1 MSSSALFGKDT
12 SRKTECK
19 VCCGTGAI
27 LTTVTVERLIEG
39 EGAGCSLCEIL
50 RRAVI
55 THAPGQSSDEGISLC
70 HGLGIYEM
78 VVGKYDDNQ
87 VKISVYGHDRPDA
100 PLRSVYEAKGIKETP
115 ADTVADIIGN
125 TSSPAAMDKI
135 RGWIENC
142 GRSHE
147 DCKLTTSPPL
157 PTRVLDVGPQKDGMI
172 HLYETNEE
180 TEQYICLSHCWGG
193 HQPLKT
199 EVLTIEARKKGINW
213 DELPR
218 TFQDAVV
225 MTRALG
231 IRYLWIDSL
240 CIVQDDEEDWR
251 RESGKMHI
259 IYQGGY
265 LTLAAS
271 SSADPD
277 GGLFRD
283 VPSEYSLRDW
293 DLNGQ
298 HIRTRRKIPH
308 IDSARDNSLMR
319 RGWVFQERVLSR
331 RVLHF
336 STAELAWECMEDND
350 CECGNFYQCLGVGNY
365 ELAEKRRY
373 RPIDK
378 MKGWLMFVWWKI
390 VMDYSRMQLSYE
402 KDIFPALSG
411 VAELQRA
418 VRGSTYHAGLW
429 SDTLIYDLLW
439 RVPKNWDLPIL
450 EFQYERV
457 ARPSEWRAPTWSW
470 ASVKS
475 AVEYTNLAGF
485 ESKLASCEVEI
496 EHAGESETGQL
507 ESATLEVSGLLVEVT
522 VHQPQTNAE
531 RQRHRTAYLKFGDLV
546 IHFEEDYD
554 IWGDPNSPIE
564 GGVLF
569 CLLVGKWFEGESS
582 ENGYDKL
589 WYMVLNQVDSEN
601 DLYERVGVATIP
613 IEEGKFETYKDF
625 LCSLR
630 QTENV
635 CIL

>member
-1 MSSSALFGKDT
+1 MFSSVLFRKDT

-19 VCCGTGAI
+19 VCCGIGAVS
-27 LTTVTVERLIEG
+27 TTATVELLIEG

-50 RRAVI
+50 RHAVI
-55 THAPGQSSDEGISLC
+55 THAPGRPWDEGISLC

-78 VVGKYDDNQ
+78 VVGKYDDDR

-100 PLRSVYEAKGIKETP
+100 ALKFAYEAKGIKAVP
-115 ADTVADIIGN
+115 AYTVADIIGC

-142 GRSHE
+142 DRSHE
-147 DCKLTTSPPL
+147 DCKLTTLPPL
-157 PTRVLDVGPQKDGMI
+157 PTRVLDVGPQNDGMI

-180 TEQYICLSHCWGG
+180 SEQYICLSHCWGG

-199 EVLTIEARKKGINW
+199 DFSTIEARKKGINW

-225 MTRALG
+225 MTRTLG

-251 RESGKMHI
+251 RESGKMHV

-271 SSADPD
+271 SSAGPD

-283 VPSEYSLRDW
+283 VLSEYRLRDW

-308 IDSARDNSLMR
+308 IDSARDYPLMS

-331 RVLHF
+331 RVVHF
-336 STAELAWECMEDND
+336 SAAELAWECMEDND
-350 CECGNFYQCLGVGNY
+350 CECGAFFQCLGVGDY
-365 ELAEKRRY
+365 EFAEKGRY

-378 MKGWLMFVWWKI
+378 MKGWLMHVWWKI

-402 KDIFPALSG
+402 KDIFLALSG

-439 RVPKNWDLPIL
+439 RVPKKWSHPTFAF
-450 EFQYERV
+450 EYERV

-475 AVEYTNLAGF
+475 AVEYEDLAGF
-485 ESKLASCEVEI
+485 ESELTSCEVEI
-496 EHAGESETGQL
+496 EHTGESETGQL

-522 VHQPQTNAE
+522 VHQPQTDE
-531 RQRHRTAYLKFGDLV
+531 RHQYGTAYLKFGDLN
-546 IHFEEDYD
+546 IYFEEDYD
-554 IWGDPNSPIE
+554 IWGDTSSPIE
-564 GGVLF
+564 EEDVLF
-569 CLLVGKWFEGESS
+569 CLLIGKWFKDESS

-589 WYMVLNQVDSEN
+589 WFMVLDQANSAN

-613 IEEGKFETYKDF
+613 IKEGQFETYKGF

-630 QTENV
+630 QTENL

>member
-12 SRKTECK
+12 ARKTECD
-19 VCCGTGAI
+19 VCCGKGGI
-27 LTTVTVERLIEG
+27 LYSATVEQLIEG

-55 THAPGQSSDEGISLC
+55 THAPGRSSDEVISIC

-78 VVGKYDDNQ
+78 IVGKYDDNR
-87 VKISVYGHDRPDA
+87 VKISVYGHHRPDA
-100 PLRSVYEAKGIKETP
+100 PLRYWYEAKGIKETP

-125 TSSPAAMDKI
+125 TSSPAAMVKI
-135 RGWIENC
+135 RGWIETC
-142 GRSHE
+142 DRSHK
-147 DCKLTTSPPL
+147 DCKLTTPQPL
-157 PTRVLDVGPQKDGMI
+157 PTRVLDVAPKNDGMI

-199 EVLTIEARKKGINW
+199 DVSTIEARKKGINW

-240 CIVQDDEEDWR
+240 CIIQDDEEDWR
-251 RESGKMHI
+251 RESAKMHI

-271 SSADPD
+271 SSAGPD

-283 VPSEYSLRDW
+283 VPPEYTLRDW

-308 IDSARDNSLMR
+308 IDSARDYPLMR
-319 RGWVFQERVLSR
+319 RGWFFQERVLSG

-350 CECGNFYQCLGVGNY
+350 WRV
-365 ELAEKRRY
+365 RV
-373 RPIDK
+373 
-378 MKGWLMFVWWKI
+378 KGWLMFVWRKI
-390 VMDYSRMQLSYE
+390 VTDYSKMQLSYE
-402 KDIFPALSG
+402 KDIFLALSG

-439 RVPKNWDLPIL
+439 HVPKHWNLPIH
-450 EFQYERV
+450 EFQFEPV

-475 AVEYTNLAGF
+475 AVEYEDLAGF
-485 ESKLASCEVEI
+485 ESKLTGCEVEI

-522 VHQPQTNAE
+522 VHRPQNDKL
-531 RQRHRTAYLKFGDLV
+531 QQQNTAHLKFGDLV
-546 IHFEEDYD
+546 IRFDADYD
-554 IWGDPNSPIE
+554 VWGDPIFPIE

-569 CLLVGKWFEGESS
+569 CLLVGKWFKGESS

-613 IEEGKFETYKDF
+613 IEEEKFETYKDF
-625 LCSLR
+625 LCTHR
-630 QTENV
+630 QTENL